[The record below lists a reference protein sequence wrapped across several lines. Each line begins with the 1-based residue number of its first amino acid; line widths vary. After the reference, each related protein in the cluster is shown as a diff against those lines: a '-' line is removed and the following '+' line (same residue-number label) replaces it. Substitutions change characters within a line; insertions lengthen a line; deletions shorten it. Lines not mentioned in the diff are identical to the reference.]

1 MRVQETYL
9 TKGGWPAVAKATD
22 IAGRRMACL
31 HRMPDGESRLVMHD
45 IDTGQVAEDYQDGQM
60 DLVL

>member
-9 TKGGWPAVAKATD
+9 TKGGWPAVAKTKD
-22 IAGRRMACL
+22 IGETRMACL
-31 HRMPDGESRLVMHD
+31 HTMPDGEKRLVMHD
-45 IDTGQVAEDYQDGQM
+45 IQTGAVADEYQDSQM